1 MYTQYAD
8 NVSGLRGPKEIKQ
21 AAIKVVNCTEPLPRQ
36 GKLQTNFSSICM
48 DHHNQ
53 EHSHDQEQDL
63 QGNHRQT
70 VESAITNLPSAGIL
84 SFEDQV
90 YSTQQAP
97 WGMDVIQRPYFEPT
111 SELQGMSR
119 ASRRRRLTFPKGQ
132 AHPQAA
138 FGPYAWQGP
147 PERYHGTGLSVPWG
161 LLPAEDQLDLLLN
174 APINFNTLNDA
185 NVQTSQAQILYS
197 GDVGRAYGRGN
208 TSAEPIPGRILAGDV
223 PNAISTSSRSSGT
236 ACGPMNFL
244 DPTINFNPL
253 GAGANPLLHHN
264 NMEVQRGRTSRG
276 DGPACDVI
284 DINIMS
290 LRLRGVRLP
299 PQTYEKDVLK
309 LFLRLMSEGA
319 DIRAAVLLR
328 DVIFVDEVTV
338 DALMAPIQKREM
350 SIEYGGAKRMWQMLL
365 EKKEVV
371 PGQVKYFCLLCPFGG
386 CRGYNLDRDAVRHF
400 NREHFGFSF
409 PCEHW

>member
-1 MYTQYAD
+1 
-8 NVSGLRGPKEIKQ
+8 
-21 AAIKVVNCTEPLPRQ
+21 
-36 GKLQTNFSSICM
+36 M

-53 EHSHDQEQDL
+53 EHGHNQEQVL
-63 QGNHRQT
+63 QGHRRQK
-70 VESAITNLPSAGIL
+70 VESVTMNLPSAGLL
-84 SFEDQV
+84 SFEGQV
-90 YSTQQAP
+90 YNMQQAP
-97 WGMDVIQRPYFEPT
+97 WGMGVIPRPYFEPT
-111 SELQGMSR
+111 NELDGMSP
-119 ASRRRRLTFPKGQ
+119 ASRRRPLTFPKGQ

-138 FGPYAWQGP
+138 FGPYASQGP
-147 PERYHGTGLSVPWG
+147 PERYYGTGLSVPWG
-161 LLPAEDQLDLLLN
+161 LLPAEDQPDPLLN
-174 APINFNTLNDA
+174 APISFNTLNDA
-185 NVQTSQAQILYS
+185 NVQMSQAQIWNS
-197 GDVGRAYGRGN
+197 GDVGPAYGRGN
-208 TSAEPIPGRILAGDV
+208 TSAEPIPGRILARDV
-223 PNAISTSSRSSGT
+223 PNAISTSSGSSRT
-236 ACGPMNFL
+236 ACGPINSV
-244 DPTINFNPL
+244 DPTMDFNPL
-253 GAGANPLLHHN
+253 GVGADPLLHHD

-284 DINIMS
+284 DVNVMS

-319 DIRAAVLLR
+319 NIRAAVILR
-328 DVIFVDEVTV
+328 DVIFAAEVTFN
-338 DALMAPIQKREM
+338 ALMAPIQKREL

-409 PCEHW
+409 PCEYW